1 MKITQFCKVRERIEG
16 VYSVYNLN
24 LGNKEYELWVRII
37 CLDFWVW
44 VEKEL

>member
-24 LGNKEYELWVRII
+24 LGNKEYGLGADNLFGFLGVG
-37 CLDFWVW
+37 
-44 VEKEL
+44 